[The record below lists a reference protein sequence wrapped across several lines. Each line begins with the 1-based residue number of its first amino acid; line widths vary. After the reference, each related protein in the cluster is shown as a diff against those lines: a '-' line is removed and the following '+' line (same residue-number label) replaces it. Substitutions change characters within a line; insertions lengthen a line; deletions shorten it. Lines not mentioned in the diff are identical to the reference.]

1 MGTPVIVGGI
11 TLPAGLDSE
20 VAEDAKRE
28 ERRVE
33 RAMATVRERIKA
45 MLARSVSPAEAG
57 VLKAHLAILEDISL
71 SDKIGELLAQGRSA
85 GQALAESAQFF
96 MSILQK
102 SESSYIRDRAVDIQ
116 EICLRLLEEIYG
128 PKFTA
133 ASVELKQ
140 PSIIVAETMAPQQLL
155 GMDRQWLRGLVL
167 EYAGRTSHAVILAR
181 SLGIPT
187 VVGVKDAPVLLS
199 GERELVV
206 DANRGLVLPN
216 GTAAVRRFYDGEQ
229 QAIEKRNAALTRNK
243 FRPAVTLD
251 GLRMEVAANV
261 SSAEEVAA
269 ACAQGAEGI
278 GLFRTE
284 MLFIGHDRAP
294 SEDEQFEIYKRAAQ
308 LADQRPVIIRT
319 IARRIQPVPGISRN
333 ADFCGASRALSHAIA
348 GYSACFR
355 FWETPDYGPNGLHHR
370 GGAVAQG
377 PACTIAE

>member
-33 RAMATVRERIKA
+33 RAMATGRERIKA

-278 GLFRTE
+278 E
-284 MLFIGHDRAP
+284 IGRAH
-294 SEDEQFEIYKRAAQ
+294 
-308 LADQRPVIIRT
+308 V
-319 IARRIQPVPGISRN
+319 
-333 ADFCGASRALSHAIA
+333 
-348 GYSACFR
+348 
-355 FWETPDYGPNGLHHR
+355 
-370 GGAVAQG
+370 
-377 PACTIAE
+377 